1 MDTDSISERNG
12 TRNFATLSVNRCCV
26 VYSRIDSVPLVLG
39 RSVNLG
45 VLKMPHWRSKPLQFG
60 LRDENPYFI
69 SVCEIPS
76 AIRV

>member
-1 MDTDSISERNG
+1 MSLGVVSSIAE
-12 TRNFATLSVNRCCV
+12 LIRC
-26 VYSRIDSVPLVLG
+26 PLVLG

-45 VLKMPHWRSKPLQFG
+45 VLKMPHWRSKPLQSG

-76 AIRV
+76 AIRVRGEWHKVKRGKAL